1 MSSPYVIEEL
11 DGDHDRKSFACGTEA
26 LDRYIREQAR
36 QDMKRRV
43 SVCYVARPTEEKR
56 IAGFYTL
63 SAGEVL
69 LGDIPETMARRLP
82 RYPVVPVARLGRLAI
97 DEGHR
102 GRGLGAA
109 LLWDA
114 LTRAHRSGLGIYAML
129 VDAKDDAAIA
139 FYRHHG
145 FIPFAGDP
153 RQLFLPLVTVESL

>member
-1 MSSPYVIEEL
+1 MSPPYVIEEL
-11 DGDHDRKSFACGTEA
+11 HGEHDRKSFACGTEA

-43 SVCYVARPTEEKR
+43 SVCYVARLTDEKR
-56 IAGFYTL
+56 LAGFYTL

-97 DEGHR
+97 DADHQ
-102 GRGLGAA
+102 GRGLGGV

-114 LTRAHRSGLGIYAML
+114 LMRAHRSGLGIYAML
-129 VDAKDDAAIA
+129 VDAKDDAAAA
-139 FYRHHG
+139 FYRYHG
-145 FIPFAGDP
+145 FIPFAGNP
-153 RQLFLPLVTVESL
+153 RQLFLPMATVANL